1 MKYKIHILN
10 ISIAILFL
18 KLFRNFLSY
27 VLELYHILPEE
38 HTIPYHIN
46 FIEFLYPLVV
56 FAVTIILARF
66 LIERPTIFAR
76 NLFILI
82 QMIVQFY
89 IIVYVH
95 LEWVS
100 SLDAPDLVMQII
112 GLFIVIGCITFILT
126 SILIYLAYLI
136 LRDNRLTSNAVVGNL
151 S

>member
-18 KLFRNFLSY
+18 KLFRNFLSF

-136 LRDNRLTSNAVVGNL
+136 LRDDRLTSNAVVGNL

>member
-136 LRDNRLTSNAVVGNL
+136 LRDDRLTSNAVVGNL

>member
-1 MKYKIHILN
+1 MKYKIQILN
-10 ISIAILFL
+10 ISIALLCL

-46 FIEFLYPLVV
+46 FIEFLYPMVV

-82 QMIVQFY
+82 QIIVQFY

-95 LEWVS
+95 LEWIS

-112 GLFIVIGCITFILT
+112 GLFIAMGCITFILT
-126 SILIYLAYLI
+126 SILIYFAYLI
-136 LRDNRLTSNAVVGNL
+136 ERDNRLTSNAVVGNL

>member
-10 ISIAILFL
+10 ISIALLCL
-18 KLFRNFLSY
+18 KLLRNFLSY

-46 FIEFLYPLVV
+46 FIEFLYPMVV

-82 QMIVQFY
+82 QIIVQFY

-95 LEWVS
+95 LEWIS

-112 GLFIVIGCITFILT
+112 GLFIAIGCITFILT
-126 SILIYLAYLI
+126 SILIYFAYLI
-136 LRDNRLTSNAVVGNL
+136 ERDNRLTSNAVVGNL

>member
-1 MKYKIHILN
+1 MKYKIQILN
-10 ISIAILFL
+10 ISIALLCL
-18 KLFRNFLSY
+18 KLLRNFLSY

-46 FIEFLYPLVV
+46 FIEFLYPMVV

-95 LEWVS
+95 LEWIS

-112 GLFIVIGCITFILT
+112 GLFIAMGCITFILT
-126 SILIYLAYLI
+126 SILIYFAYLI
-136 LRDNRLTSNAVVGNL
+136 ERDNRLKSNAVVGNL

>member
-1 MKYKIHILN
+1 MKYKIQILN
-10 ISIAILFL
+10 ISIALLCL
-18 KLFRNFLSY
+18 KLLRNFLSY

-46 FIEFLYPLVV
+46 FIEFLYPMVV

-95 LEWVS
+95 LEWIS

-112 GLFIVIGCITFILT
+112 GLFIAMGCITFILT

>member
-1 MKYKIHILN
+1 MQYKIHILN

-126 SILIYLAYLI
+126 SILIYFAYLI
-136 LRDNRLTSNAVVGNL
+136 ERDNRLTSNAVVGNL

>member
-10 ISIAILFL
+10 ISIAILLL

-46 FIEFLYPLVV
+46 FIEFLYPMVV

>member
-10 ISIAILFL
+10 ISIAILLL

-46 FIEFLYPLVV
+46 FIEFLYPMVV

-82 QMIVQFY
+82 QIIVQFY

-95 LEWVS
+95 LEWIS